1 MDVGIPPMASNPRL
15 LDFTTM
21 ARPKVHPANRLR
33 ASTACTACR
42 ASKKRCSGYFP
53 CTNCIHKGRGRL
65 CTPFKSLTDAST
77 HSRPLPV
84 SRPAEETP
92 QTWSGQAV
100 GLHSPSRSHCDDIA
114 TPNCEFETLQAGS
127 HSPEATHRTHPRMLR
142 NLQGEKVYVGKAA
155 SLSFLQ
161 LLRDTVM
168 QHIGP
173 SQFSHNVRNEDMLE
187 TEAHHDL
194 LNFSEERCTADEKDR
209 FIRHYDAVTR
219 GFLNLGCGDDT
230 LSASTSPTEPESD
243 REKTKAAII
252 DLTVAIGAQS
262 CPNDP
267 QTVQIE
273 QFYFARGRCRAFANM
288 LEDPSLDLVR
298 VFLLM
303 SFYMLG
309 ACRRNT
315 AFMYLGVASRAAVA
329 LGLQADSL
337 GPMGRE
343 EGNEAC
349 ERSQVWMSLCV
360 LDLLVSSILGRPSS
374 ISPLLPDKRREP
386 RWTGITP
393 PDSGLVASYHLSLI
407 LDEIMSRLYT
417 EKAASTEEAESLLR
431 KLNGWSESLPQSLR
445 RSSLGLD
452 DQGVA
457 QSRTIESMHVACSY
471 HYAVI
476 LVTRPFLISALSVRL
491 ARLHQ
496 SLSTNEPTEMP
507 EEDPAHSRLAAA
519 CIDSAVYMLQTCME
533 VHQSGLLL
541 RNMCILIAF
550 IFAAALV
557 LGFSMFSHRD
567 LDPETDEAYRGA
579 LTILRVLSL
588 RSAQAAHYLEI
599 TTMLEAA
606 IVQQRRR
613 LSAQVRQQRNKYV
626 SRIFSLSDSP
636 VTPPRQ
642 TGEDEQAST
651 ATPLLTQSI
660 PSYSWLQSDDG
671 TAAVTPPMVDG
682 TLFDWEGM
690 DLPLWDSFPFLIE
703 SSTM

>member
-1 MDVGIPPMASNPRL
+1 
-15 LDFTTM
+15 
-21 ARPKVHPANRLR
+21 
-33 ASTACTACR
+33 
-42 ASKKRCSGYFP
+42 
-53 CTNCIHKGRGRL
+53 
-65 CTPFKSLTDAST
+65 
-77 HSRPLPV
+77 
-84 SRPAEETP
+84 
-92 QTWSGQAV
+92 
-100 GLHSPSRSHCDDIA
+100 
-114 TPNCEFETLQAGS
+114 
-127 HSPEATHRTHPRMLR
+127 MLR

-161 LLRDTVM
+161 LLRDTVR

-173 SQFSHNVRNEDMLE
+173 SQFTHNVRNEDMLE
-187 TEAHHDL
+187 TEAHHDSV
-194 LNFSEERCTADEKDR
+194 NFSEERCTADEKDR
-209 FIRHYDAVTR
+209 FIRNYDAVTK
-219 GFLNLGCGDDT
+219 GFLNVGCGDDT
-230 LSASTSPTEPESD
+230 LSASASSTEPISD
-243 REKTKAAII
+243 KEKTKAAIV
-252 DLTVAIGAQS
+252 DLMVAIGAQS
-262 CPNDP
+262 FPHDP

-273 QFYFARGRCRAFANM
+273 QFYFSRGQCRAFANM

-329 LGLQADSL
+329 LGLGADSL
-337 GPMGRE
+337 GSMVRE
-343 EGNEAC
+343 EVNEAC
-349 ERSQVWMSLCV
+349 ERSRLWMSLCV

-374 ISPLLPDKRREP
+374 ISPLLPEEP
-386 RWTGITP
+386 RQPRLAEITP
-393 PDSGLVASYHLSLI
+393 FDSGLVASYHLSLI

-417 EKAASTEEAESLLR
+417 EKAASTEAAEALLR
-431 KLNGWSESLPQSLR
+431 KLNEWSESLPQSLR
-445 RSSLGLD
+445 RSSLELD
-452 DQGVA
+452 DQCVA
-457 QSRTIESMHVACSY
+457 QSRTIKSMHVACSY
-471 HYAVI
+471 HFAVI

-496 SLSTNEPTEMP
+496 SLLASESTEVP

-541 RNMCILIAF
+541 HNMCILKAF

-567 LDPETDEAYRGA
+567 VDPETDVAFRGA
-579 LTILRVLSL
+579 LTILRMLSV

-606 IVQQRRR
+606 VMQQRRR
-613 LSAQVRQQRNKYV
+613 LSTHARQQRSRYV

-636 VTPPRQ
+636 ITPPSQ
-642 TGEDEQAST
+642 TGEDEQAGT
-651 ATPLLTQSI
+651 ATPLLSQSV

-671 TAAVTPPMVDG
+671 TTVTPPIVDG
-682 TLFDWEGM
+682 ALFDWDGM
-690 DLPLWDSFPFLIE
+690 DLPLWDSFPFLTE
-703 SSTM
+703 PGTM